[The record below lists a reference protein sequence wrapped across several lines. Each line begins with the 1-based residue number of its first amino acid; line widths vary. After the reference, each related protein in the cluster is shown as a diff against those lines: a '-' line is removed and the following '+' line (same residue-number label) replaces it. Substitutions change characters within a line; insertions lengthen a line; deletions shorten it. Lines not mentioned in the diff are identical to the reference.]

1 MIISASRRTDIPA
14 FYSKWFFNRIKEGF
28 VLVRNPLNFNQV
40 SKITL
45 NPKVVDCI
53 VLWSKNPRPM
63 LKRLEELKD
72 YRYYFQFTINS
83 YDKSIEPN
91 VPGKRYIIKTFID
104 LSKLIGRERV
114 IWRYDPIMLTDIFN
128 KEYHYKWFEYLAE
141 RLHDYTNKC
150 VISFLDVYKKTER
163 NLKNIKITPLSKSDM
178 EEIAYKLSSIASKY
192 NLILESCSE
201 EIDLSKD
208 GIEHGKCID
217 DRLISRISGCN
228 LKIDK
233 DPNQRE
239 ICGCV
244 KSIDIGTYNTCGH
257 GCLYCYANFSKER
270 VRKQLLE
277 YDSKS
282 PLLIGRLNG
291 NEKITNRKVKSY
303 FECEKQI
310 KFL

>member
-53 VLWSKNPRPM
+53 VLWTKNPRPM
-63 LKRLEELKD
+63 LKRLEELRD

-83 YDKSIEPN
+83 YDKSMEPN

-141 RLHDYTNKC
+141 RLHDYTDKC

-163 NLKNIKITPLSKSDM
+163 NLKNVKITPLSKSDM

-192 NLILESCSE
+192 NLTLESCSE
-201 EIDLSKD
+201 EIDLSKE
-208 GIEHGKCID
+208 GIGHGKCID

-270 VRKQLLE
+270 VRKQLLA
-277 YDSKS
+277 YDINA
-282 PLLIGRLNG
+282 PLLVGRLNG

-303 FECEKQI
+303 FEGEKQI